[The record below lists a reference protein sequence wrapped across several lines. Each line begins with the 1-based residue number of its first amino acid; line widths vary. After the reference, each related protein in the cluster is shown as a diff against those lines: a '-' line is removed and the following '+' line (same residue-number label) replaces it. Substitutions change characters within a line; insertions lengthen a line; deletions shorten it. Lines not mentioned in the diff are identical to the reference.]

1 MIPSPNHSSR
11 GGQKVRLLVIHTA
24 EGSRT
29 VESLGGYFASAS
41 SQVSSH
47 VGIDDNRIEQYV
59 DYAEE
64 AWTALSASPIS
75 DQAEL
80 CGFAAW
86 TRDNWLNDH
95 HRMLELTAQWIAERC
110 KARGIPLT
118 KLSPAQLAAG
128 QSGVIGHV
136 DWTNGMKQGTHQD
149 PGVGFPWD
157 TVMGLAAL
165 AGQPAPVPQGM
176 DAATLAAVMG
186 NVAGVPYVQYLGPFL
201 DGMTAAGCTTVNRA
215 AMWCAQLG
223 EESGGLRWMEEIAD
237 GSAYEGRKD
246 LGNTQP
252 GDGKRFKG
260 RGPIQLTGRANYGA
274 FSSWAHDHALVDTAD
289 YFVQNPLLVAQPRWG
304 FLAASWY
311 WTVARVRLNT
321 YADTGDVR
329 SATRAINGGTNGLA
343 DRTARWNRALTFGAR
358 LLPIEGDDMAAVPQG
373 EWDEV
378 HAAIKDYFI
387 NILPTWAGGT
397 DEQLNGLGRSLR
409 DNVET
414 RQVWLAVQAL
424 TAKVDTLA
432 ATVAGLA
439 ARQAQP

>member
-1 MIPSPNHSSR
+1 M
-11 GGQKVRLLVIHTA
+11 IHTA

-59 DYAEE
+59 DYAE
-64 AWTALSASPIS
+64 ASWTALSANPIS

-95 HRMLELTAQWIAERC
+95 HRMLELTAQWITERC
-110 KARGIPLT
+110 AARGIPLT
-118 KLSPAQLAAG
+118 KLTPAQLAAG

-136 DWTNGMKQGTHQD
+136 DWTNGMHQGTHQD

-157 TVMGLAAL
+157 TVMGMAAM
-165 AGQPAPVPQGM
+165 AGQSPAPISQGL

-186 NVAGVPYVQYLGPFL
+186 NVKNVPYDQYLGPFL
-201 DGMTAAGCTTVNRA
+201 DGMTAAQCTTVNRA

-223 EESGGLRWMEEIAD
+223 EESGGLQWMEEIAD

-246 LGNTQP
+246 LGNTEP

-260 RGPIQLTGRANYGA
+260 RGPIQLTGRANYTL
-274 FSSWAHDHALVDTAD
+274 FSEWAHSHGFADQFD
-289 YFVQNPLLVAQPRWG
+289 YFVQNPLLVAQPHWG

-311 WTVARVRLNT
+311 WTVARARLNA
-321 YADTGDVR
+321 YADAGDVV

-358 LLPIEGDDMAAVPQG
+358 LLPGEPDMDARQDAMLTALYQQ
-373 EWDEV
+373 
-378 HAAIKDYFI
+378 AS
-387 NILPTWAGGT
+387 GT
-397 DEQLNGLGRSLR
+397 DQVGQWVGWPSWSGGSGRSLTPV
-409 DNVET
+409 DYL
-414 RQVWLAVQAL
+414 RQVDVQVTGLRTELDALTQQVAAL
-424 TAKVDTLA
+424 TAQLTPKS
-432 ATVAGLA
+432 
-439 ARQAQP
+439 